1 MPTQLQRTQVTHTP
15 VVERALEAAREQWP
29 DETDGK
35 LLLHLIEAG
44 ERQLREQRGEEITQR
59 LAALDRIA
67 ARYADVEFETL
78 ASIREGWPE

>member
-1 MPTQLQRTQVTHTP
+1 MPTTLLRTQVTHTP
-15 VVERALEAAREQWP
+15 AVERALETARETWS

-44 ERQLREQRGEEITQR
+44 ERSIREERERQIEER
-59 LAALDRIA
+59 RAALDRMSA
-67 ARYADVEFETL
+67 KYAGMFTESL